1 MELEDR
7 EDDTENIGGADKK
20 SAEVERLIIE
30 DPAVAEAAVV
40 GLAESTGASALQAFL
55 VPANGALI
63 DESFIRAMHQR
74 LLTRLSAFEVPHRF
88 AIVDRLPRAADGQL
102 LREVL
107 RAESPAKPISEL
119 PSVEPQPGVAIQA
132 ERLTAS
138 NGQPV
143 GGNAGE
149 VPLKEQLGAL
159 QQERQRLVLEAVSAE
174 AAKMLGESDARWVN
188 RDLAFSE
195 LGFDS
200 TMTVELCNRLAAATG
215 LRLPQ
220 TVGWDYNSVSA
231 LAQYLDAELSGGDRR
246 AVSVL
251 GSGKD
256 FSALE
261 DELKKVEGMVAAIGA
276 GDKQRVADRLRALLG
291 AITGGEDHLGKRI
304 QDASTPDEIF
314 QLIDSELGE

>member
-7 EDDTENIGGADKK
+7 ADDTENIGGADIN
-20 SAEVERLIIE
+20 SQELERLIIE
-30 DPAVAEAAVV
+30 GAAVAEAAVV
-40 GLAESTGASALQAFL
+40 GLTESTGASVLQAFL

-63 DESFIRAMHQR
+63 DESAIRAMHQR
-74 LLTRLSAFEVPHRF
+74 LLTQLSTSEVPHRF

-107 RAESPAKPISEL
+107 RTESPAKPISEL
-119 PSVEPQPGVAIQA
+119 PSVEP
-132 ERLTAS
+132 R
-138 NGQPV
+138 
-143 GGNAGE
+143 GNAAE

-159 QQERQRLVLEAVSAE
+159 QQERHRLVLEAVSAE
-174 AAKMLGESDARWVN
+174 AAKMLGESDARLVN
-188 RDLAFSE
+188 RDIAFSE

-215 LRLPQ
+215 LRLPE

-246 AVSVL
+246 AASVP
-251 GSGKD
+251 GSGKN

-261 DELKKVEGMVAAIGA
+261 DELKKVEEMVAAIGA

-291 AITGGEDHLGKRI
+291 AIAGGEDHLGKRI